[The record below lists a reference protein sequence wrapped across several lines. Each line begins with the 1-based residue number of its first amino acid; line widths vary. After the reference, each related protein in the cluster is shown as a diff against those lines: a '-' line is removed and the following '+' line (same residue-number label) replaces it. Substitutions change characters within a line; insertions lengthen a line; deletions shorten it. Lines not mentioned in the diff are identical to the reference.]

1 MNIRIESPK
10 LSGTVY
16 HNYKG
21 FFSIVLLAI
30 CDANYYFTLFD
41 LGQFGSNNDI
51 GVLASSQ
58 MGEMFEDELLHLP
71 EDRKL
76 NDSDNESLAYFL
88 LEDEIFLLKKWLM
101 RPNG

>member
-1 MNIRIESPK
+1 MVKIYIRLECSE
-10 LSGTVY
+10 LSRTVN

-30 CDANYYFTLFD
+30 CDANYCFTLFD

-58 MGEMFEDELLHLP
+58 I
-71 EDRKL
+71 
-76 NDSDNESLAYFL
+76 A
-88 LEDEIFLLKKWLM
+88 EIF
-101 RPNG
+101 